1 MEAQLV
7 DELPPGD
14 GWQYEPKWDGFRGIA
29 ENLDGEFHLW
39 SRNARP
45 LLRYFPELAALG
57 ELLPARSA
65 VDGEIVVVRD
75 GALDFDALQMR
86 LHPAESRVRKLSAEI
101 PAQFVCFDV
110 LLWDGED
117 LHDRPFAERRTK
129 VEALPFDVSP
139 STPDAAEAAR
149 WLDRLEV
156 AGFDGVIAKRL
167 DSPYLP
173 GSREAVQ
180 KVKGE
185 KTADMVVVGVT
196 WSEKGT
202 GIASLALGL
211 YVDGELQPVGSAPAT
226 GKKRA
231 EILERVEPL
240 LGPNPERKPRGAPS
254 RWKPK
259 ADLEWSPVPPELVV
273 EVRYDKWQKGRI
285 RHNARFL
292 RFRPDK
298 NPDQCTVDQVR
309 PRPRKGDPTV
319 SGLLERAR

>member
-1 MEAQLV
+1 MEAELV
-7 DELPPGD
+7 DMLPEDD

-45 LLRYFPELAALG
+45 LLRYFPELRELG
-57 ELLPARSA
+57 ERLPPRSA

-101 PAQFVCFDV
+101 PADFVCFDV

-117 LHDRPFAERRTK
+117 FHKRPFEERRAK
-129 VEALPFDVSP
+129 VETLPFDVSP
-139 STPDAAEAAR
+139 STRDLKEAAK
-149 WLDRLEV
+149 WLERLEV
-156 AGFDGVIAKRL
+156 AGFDGVIAKRVE
-167 DSPYLP
+167 SPYLP

-185 KTADMVVVGVT
+185 RTADCAVVGVT

-202 GIASLALGL
+202 GIASLMLGL
-211 YVDGELQPVGSAPAT
+211 YVDGELRPVGSAPAS

-231 EILERVEPL
+231 DILERVEPL
-240 LGPNPERKPRGAPS
+240 LGPNPERRPRGAPS

-259 ADLEWSPVPPELVV
+259 VDLEWSPVPPELVV
-273 EVRYDKWQKGRI
+273 EVRYDKWQKGRF

-298 NPDQCTVDQVR
+298 DPEQCTVDQVR
-309 PRPRKGDPTV
+309 PRPKKGDPTV
-319 SGLLERAR
+319 PGLLGRK

>member
-1 MEAQLV
+1 
-7 DELPPGD
+7 
-14 GWQYEPKWDGFRGIA
+14 
-29 ENLDGEFHLW
+29 
-39 SRNARP
+39 
-45 LLRYFPELAALG
+45 
-57 ELLPARSA
+57 
-65 VDGEIVVVRD
+65 
-75 GALDFDALQMR
+75 
-86 LHPAESRVRKLSAEI
+86 
-101 PAQFVCFDV
+101 
-110 LLWDGED
+110 
-117 LHDRPFAERRTK
+117 
-129 VEALPFDVSP
+129 
-139 STPDAAEAAR
+139 
-149 WLDRLEV
+149 
-156 AGFDGVIAKRL
+156 
-167 DSPYLP
+167 
-173 GSREAVQ
+173 
-180 KVKGE
+180 
-185 KTADMVVVGVT
+185 VT

>member
-1 MEAQLV
+1 
-7 DELPPGD
+7 
-14 GWQYEPKWDGFRGIA
+14 
-29 ENLDGEFHLW
+29 
-39 SRNARP
+39 
-45 LLRYFPELAALG
+45 
-57 ELLPARSA
+57 

-86 LHPAESRVRKLSAEI
+86 LHPAESRVRRLSAEI

-117 LHDRPFAERRTK
+117 LHGKPFSERRAK
-129 VEALPFDVSP
+129 VETLPFDVSP
-139 STPDAAEAAR
+139 SSRDAKEAAR

-156 AGFDGVIAKRL
+156 AGFDGVIAKRV

-180 KVKGE
+180 KVKGD

-211 YVDGELQPVGSAPAT
+211 YVDGELRPVGSAPAS

-259 ADLEWSPVPPELVV
+259 ADLEWSSVPPELVV

-298 NPDQCTVDQVR
+298 DPDQCTVDQVR
-309 PRPRKGDPTV
+309 PRPKKGDPTV
-319 SGLLERAR
+319 AGLLSPG